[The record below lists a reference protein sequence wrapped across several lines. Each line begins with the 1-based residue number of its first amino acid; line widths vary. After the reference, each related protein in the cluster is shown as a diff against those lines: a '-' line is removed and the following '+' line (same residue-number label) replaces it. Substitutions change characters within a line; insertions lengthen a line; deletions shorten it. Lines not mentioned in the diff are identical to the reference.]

1 MAAGVGRSGALGAF
15 LVHLW
20 HLARPEIW
28 MVSVVPTY
36 VGWVLA
42 TGQLVPALEAWTGF
56 WQTAVTQGATTDLFL
71 ATLGQAAVAS
81 ADLLVALAVMGP
93 LLGTATLFINDVH
106 DLPGDRVNPRK
117 QASPLLQGH
126 LRRSTVRVLAYALAA
141 AGLILAIWIGWTFG
155 LLAAGAV
162 GLAWAYSVPP
172 VRLKTRP
179 GGDVAVNAVGIG
191 VIAALAGW
199 SVARPL
205 AGFPFELLPQGIL
218 VGIAVYVPTTLVDH
232 QADLEVGYTT
242 LATHLGPERAYR
254 IGWWAWVGA
263 NLGAVLL
270 AWNAWTIPRAMLP
283 LLVVFCP
290 LLLFEYH
297 RLIGQADDAEA
308 MVEGIVITS
317 LTFLVVNAC
326 FGLMYTGL
334 WRV

>member
-1 MAAGVGRSGALGAF
+1 MVSRTTGPGRWGAF

-42 TGQLVPALEAWTGF
+42 TGELLPGLATWSAF
-56 WQTAVTQGATTDLFL
+56 WQTATTDGATAGMFL
-71 ATLGQAAVAS
+71 AALARTAQAGAELA
-81 ADLLVALAVMGP
+81 VALAVMGP

-106 DLPGDRVNPRK
+106 DLPGDRINPRK

-126 LRRSTVRVLAYALAA
+126 LSRRLVHRLAYLFAGLALVLAA
-141 AGLILAIWIGWTFG
+141 WIGWVFTA
-155 LLAAGAV
+155 LVAAAAA
-162 GLAWAYSVPP
+162 LAWLYSVPP

-179 GGDVAVNAVGIG
+179 GADLAVNAVGIG
-191 VIAALAGW
+191 VLAALAGW

-205 AGFPFELLPQGIL
+205 AGFPFELLPQGVL

-232 QADLEVGYTT
+232 AADLEAGYTT
-242 LATHLGPERAYR
+242 LATHLGPETAYR
-254 IGWWAWVGA
+254 VGWWAWVTS
-263 NLGAVLL
+263 NLGALLL
-270 AWNAWTIPRAMLP
+270 AWNAWTLPRAMLP

-297 RLIGQADDAEA
+297 RLIGQAKTPEA
-308 MVEGIVITS
+308 MIEGILVTS
-317 LTFLVVNAC
+317 LTFMAVNVC

>member
-1 MAAGVGRSGALGAF
+1 MAGTVRLRRSLGTL

-28 MVSVVPTY
+28 MVSIVPTY

-42 TGQLVPALEAWTGF
+42 TGQLAPGLDLWAAF
-56 WQTAVTQGATTDLFL
+56 WQAATTEGATASRFL
-71 ATLGQAAVAS
+71 ATLLETARAA
-81 ADLLVALAVMGP
+81 ADLVVALAVMGP

-106 DLPGDRVNPRK
+106 DLPGDRANPRK

-126 LRRSTVRVLAYALAA
+126 LSRSTVHGLAYVFAGLAVALAL
-141 AGLILAIWIGWTFG
+141 LIGPTFA

-162 GLAWAYSVPP
+162 ALAWAYSVPP

-179 GGDVAVNAVGIG
+179 GADVAVNAVGIG
-191 VIAALAGW
+191 ALAALAGW
-199 SVARPL
+199 SVAKPI

-232 QADLEVGYTT
+232 EADLEVGYTT
-242 LATHLGPERAYR
+242 LATHLGPRRAYR
-254 IGWWAWVGA
+254 VGWWAWVA
-263 NLGAVLL
+263 SNLGALLL
-270 AWNAWTIPRAMLP
+270 AWNGWTIPRAMLP

-290 LLLFEYH
+290 LLLYEYH
-297 RLIGQADDAEA
+297 RLIGQAADAEA
-308 MVEGIVITS
+308 MVEGILITS
-317 LTFLVVNAC
+317 LTFLAVNVC

-334 WRV
+334 WAV

>member
-1 MAAGVGRSGALGAF
+1 MATRRRVPGSLGAV

-42 TGQLVPALEAWTGF
+42 AGQLLPAMGLWAGVWE
-56 WQTAVTQGATTDLFL
+56 TATTQGATVDVFL
-71 ATLGQAAVAS
+71 ETLGQTAWAS
-81 ADLLVALAVMGP
+81 LDLLVALTVMGP

-117 QASPLLQGH
+117 EASPLLQGH
-126 LRRSTVRVLAYALAA
+126 LSRTLVHRLAYLL
-141 AGLILAIWIGWTFG
+141 AGLGLLLAVSIGWTFTVLVG
-155 LLAAGAV
+155 AAV
-162 GLAWAYSVPP
+162 VLAWVYSVPP
-172 VRLKTRP
+172 MRLKTRP
-179 GGDVAVNAVGIG
+179 GADVAVNAVGIG
-191 VIAALAGW
+191 VVAALAGW
-199 SVARPL
+199 TVARPL

-242 LATHLGPERAYR
+242 LATHLGPDRAYR
-254 IGWWAWVGA
+254 LGWWAWVA
-263 NLGAVLL
+263 SNLGALLL
-270 AWNAWTIPRAMLP
+270 AWNGWTIPRAMLP

-297 RLIGQADDAEA
+297 RLIGQADGAEA
-308 MVEGIVITS
+308 MVEGILVTS
-317 LTFLVVNAC
+317 LTFLAVNVC

-334 WRV
+334 WAV